1 MLGLQYVLSL
11 LIEEKNILFRVI
23 RHFELVFFLNSSG
36 GGQ

>member
-23 RHFELVFFLNSSG
+23 RQFELVFFFF
-36 GGQ
+36 